1 MPMKRIIYCITFICA
16 TAMMLTGCKGN
27 GRHGVGDTLQETA
40 SERIT
45 VVHDTIFLPAA
56 DTSAALEPTPAPA
69 PKPATP
75 KTTAAPKK
83 ETTTAKDPI
92 PKSGTIYVHTYGANG
107 EVYGHVTMKG
117 NTGSGI
123 IHDPIENN
131 INITVTRHGN
141 ELFGTDINGRQYVFK
156 F

>member
-1 MPMKRIIYCITFICA
+1 MKRIFCHIALIC
-16 TAMMLTGCKGN
+16 TAVALLTSCKGN
-27 GRHGVGDTLQETA
+27 GRHGMGDTLQEA
-40 SERIT
+40 STEKIT
-45 VVHDTIFLPAA
+45 VIHDTIFLPAA
-56 DTSAALEPTPAPA
+56 PDTVPATEAAPV
-69 PKPATP
+69 PKPTTP
-75 KTTAAPKK
+75 KATTTPKK
-83 ETTTAKDPI
+83 ETAKEKDPI